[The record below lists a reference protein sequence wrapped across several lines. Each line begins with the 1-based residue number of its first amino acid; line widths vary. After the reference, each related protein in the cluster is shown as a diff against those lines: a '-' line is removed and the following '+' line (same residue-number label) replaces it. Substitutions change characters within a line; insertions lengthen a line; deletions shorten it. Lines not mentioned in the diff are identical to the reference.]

1 METVTFPG
9 NVFEIQPE
17 VFYATSNWIPFLSDE
32 KTRSIL
38 TKMDSNKRLRD
49 LGLNIGAAATVG
61 EAYELK
67 EFVEEGKA
75 PYKNVK
81 KMINTGT
88 IDRYESLWG
97 KSLTKY
103 LKANYEHPVVKD
115 SKIKGI
121 NLNRFAQC
129 SSQKII
135 ISGIRSLEAFLDD
148 KAEYL
153 AGKSTSIMY
162 FPVEEDLRTLKI
174 VTMILN
180 SRPASFW
187 FFKTFSAG
195 GMSGGGGSIS
205 PKDLAL
211 IPMPAL
217 KERDRVELEKLYDSY
232 VRNMTKAGYEEID
245 RKIADFFGLS
255 EDEFEFATKNITV

>member
-1 METVTFPG
+1 METVTNPG
-9 NVFEIQPE
+9 NVFQIEPE

-32 KTRSIL
+32 STRSIL
-38 TKMDSNKRLRD
+38 TKMDGFKRLRD

-67 EFVEEGKA
+67 AFVEEGST

-81 KMINTGT
+81 KLINTGT

-97 KSLTKY
+97 KRMTKY
-103 LKANYEHPVVKD
+103 LKGDYEYPVVKD
-115 SKIKGI
+115 SKIKSI
-121 NLNRFAQC
+121 NLNRYAQC
-129 SSQKII
+129 ASPKII
-135 ISGIRSLEAFLDD
+135 ISGIRSLEAYLDE

-162 FPVEEDLRTLKI
+162 FQVEEDLRTLKI

-211 IPMPAL
+211 IPVPAL
-217 KERDRVELEKLYDSY
+217 KEKDMVNLEKLYDSY
-232 VRNMTKAGYEEID
+232 IQNMNLSAYEAID
-245 RKIADFFGLS
+245 RKIAELYGLT
-255 EDEFEFATKNITV
+255 EEEFEFATRNITV